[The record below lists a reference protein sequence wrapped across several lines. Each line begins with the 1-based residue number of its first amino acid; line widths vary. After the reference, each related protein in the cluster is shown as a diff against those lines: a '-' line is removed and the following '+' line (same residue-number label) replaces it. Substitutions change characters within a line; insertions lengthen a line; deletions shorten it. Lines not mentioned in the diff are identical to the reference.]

1 MSDTLRASYDRLR
14 ESSWYSGSGPVEE
27 EPPAMPPAET
37 DPEADRHVWQAV
49 GGSVR
54 PNIKGFDSLIQSC
67 QCGEVR
73 RVEVPW

>member
-1 MSDTLRASYDRLR
+1 VSPAR
-14 ESSWYSGSGPVEE
+14 ELDLPVNQ
-27 EPPAMPPAET
+27 PPPSPPMPSPGVYEI
-37 DPEADRHVWQAV
+37 ERVMHRHVWQAV

>member
-37 DPEADRHVWQAV
+37 DPEAEPSP
-49 GGSVR
+49 GSGDEGVL
-54 PNIKGFDSLIQSC
+54 P
-67 QCGEVR
+67 
-73 RVEVPW
+73 